1 VRHTPRSVDNDNN
14 NTDYDD
20 DDQLSAIPNDAEI
33 VTKDLQRRLRGVSS
47 DALPIGTVDSK
58 TPDTRRTRTACQR
71 RGRACAWPGYP
82 SA

>member
-47 DALPIGTVDSK
+47 DA
-58 TPDTRRTRTACQR
+58 
-71 RGRACAWPGYP
+71 
-82 SA
+82 